1 MLIGFANVPTIT
13 RDMLYFIPSNL
24 FVMKNKRRI
33 NFLSIVSIAK
43 LDLVISTS
51 LLKFEVGMNVYI
63 FYVLYVACP

>member
-24 FVMKNKRRI
+24 FVMKKRRI

-51 LLKFEVGMNVYI
+51 LLKFEGKI
-63 FYVLYVACP
+63 TPL